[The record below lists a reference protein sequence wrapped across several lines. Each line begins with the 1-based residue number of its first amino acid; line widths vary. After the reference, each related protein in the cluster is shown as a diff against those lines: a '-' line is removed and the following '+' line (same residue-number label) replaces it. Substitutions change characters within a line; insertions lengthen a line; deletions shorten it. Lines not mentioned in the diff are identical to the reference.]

1 MKECSRCLLPETHEA
16 IFFDQDGVCSVCLNR
31 EKRNTIDWEVRK
43 QSLIR
48 IVTEVKDKS
57 DYDCI
62 VPFSGGKDSTFT
74 LYYIVRELGLKP
86 LVVSFDHGFYRPNMI
101 ENRNRVIELLG
112 VDFLNFRPNWNLVK
126 RLMLQSLLE
135 KGDFCWHCHT
145 GIFSYPMWVAIEKQI
160 PLIIWGEPSS
170 EYTSYYS
177 YDEDEE
183 VDEKRFNQ
191 IVNLGI
197 TADDMIERLGEGFT
211 ARDFKPFTY
220 PPVEKLRQ
228 LRFRSV
234 PLGSFI
240 PWDVK
245 IQSSLIVRELGWKG
259 DEVEGVPESHNYEK
273 IECYMQGVRD
283 YIKYLKRGYSRV
295 THLMTLDIRN
305 GRIDRE
311 SAKKVVAEYEGY
323 RPATLDL
330 FLSFVGITEA
340 EFNEIVMQ
348 HRIDP
353 WKGAVPVRIGKK
365 PHDYGLWQSKPGL
378 PSVESERII
387 KRFKEGDWSDT

>member
-1 MKECSRCLLPETHEA
+1 MKQCTRCLLPETHEA
-16 IFFDQDGVCSVCLNR
+16 IYFDVNGTCSVCLNR
-31 EKRNTIDWEVRK
+31 EKRD
-43 QSLIR
+43 LINWGER
-48 IVTEVKDKS
+48 RHILDDLISKVKNKH
-57 DYDCI
+57 DYDCL

-74 LYYIVRELGLKP
+74 LYYVVRELGLKP

-101 ENRNRVIELLG
+101 ENRNRVTDILG
-112 VDFLNFRPNWNLVK
+112 VDFLNFKPNWNLVRK
-126 RLMLQSLLE
+126 LMLQSLLE

-145 GIFSYPMWVAIEKQI
+145 GIFSYPMWIAIEKNI

-197 TADDMIERLGEGFT
+197 TAEDMIERLGENFSL
-211 ARDFKPFTY
+211 RDFKPFTY
-220 PPVEKLRQ
+220 PPIEKLRD

-245 IQSSLIVRELGWKG
+245 RQSELIMSELGWKG
-259 DEVEGVPESHNYEK
+259 DEVEGVPNSHNYEK

-283 YIKYLKRGYSRV
+283 YIKYLKRGYARV

-311 SAKKVVAEYEGY
+311 SAKKIVAEYEGY
-323 RPATLDL
+323 RPASLDL
-330 FLSFVGITEA
+330 LLNFLGISEL
-340 EFNEIVMQ
+340 EFNEIVLQ
-348 HRIDP
+348 HRIEP
-353 WKGAVPVRIGKK
+353 WDGAVPVRIGKK
-365 PHDYGLWQSKPGL
+365 PSDFNLWQLKPGI
-378 PSVESERII
+378 PVTDSARMI
-387 KRFKEGDWSDT
+387 KKFKEGNWSDA